1 MTDSIRNARGAPRSP
16 EGLRV
21 LVIGLGRFGGGVGV
35 TRWLADQGA
44 RVSVTDRAGPD
55 ALRESIAA
63 LSDIDVEYHLGG
75 HDPRNLDACDLV
87 VVNPAVSKTHSRLF
101 QQIVRRGLPWTTEIN
116 VFCER
121 CPAEVI
127 GVTGSYGK
135 STTSAMLAD
144 ALEAYRSAGDLR
156 HTDVRLGG
164 NIGGSLLTELPAIR
178 PSDLIVL
185 ELSSAQLEDL
195 PRIAWSPT
203 TAVITNLS
211 SHHLDRYGTYAA
223 YLEAKFNIV
232 RAQQVTDR
240 IIVGDI
246 DSEAESTLS
255 RALADR
261 WPCVTRV
268 VRPDPQVELC
278 IPGEHNRA
286 NAACVLTVC
295 RTFGLNDRVARM
307 ALREFKGLPHRLQ
320 HVRSLAGVDYYD
332 DSKSTSPAATRK
344 AIEAFDRP
352 TVVIVGGQ
360 DRQVCLDA
368 CVEALVESCRAVI
381 GVGES
386 GARFVR
392 AVRTRKGAARH
403 DTALRIEDLEQA
415 VRVARDH
422 AQAGD
427 VILFSP
433 GAPSFDA
440 YYNFAERGR
449 HFVEIVGALR

>member
-1 MTDSIRNARGAPRSP
+1 M
-16 EGLRV
+16 
-21 LVIGLGRFGGGVGV
+21 
-35 TRWLADQGA
+35 TRWLAEQGA
-44 RVSVTDRAGPD
+44 RISVTDRAAPD

-63 LSDIDVEYHLGG
+63 LSDIDVEYHFGG
-75 HDPRNLDACDLV
+75 HDPRTLDGCELV
-87 VVNPAVSKTHSRLF
+87 VVNPAVSKARSQLF
-101 QQIVRRGLPWTTEIN
+101 QEIVRRGIPWTTEIN
-116 VFCER
+116 LFCER

-144 ALEAYRSAGDLR
+144 ALEACRRAGKLR

-164 NIGGSLLTELPAIR
+164 NIGGSLLTELPTIQA
-178 PSDLIVL
+178 SDLIVL
-185 ELSSAQLEDL
+185 ELSSAQLESL

-223 YLEAKFNIV
+223 YLDAKLNIV

-240 IIVGDI
+240 IIVGDV
-246 DSEAESTLS
+246 DSEAESALS
-255 RALADR
+255 HVLGDR
-261 WPCVTRV
+261 WRCVTRV
-268 VRPDPQVELC
+268 VRPDPPIGLC
-278 IPGEHNRA
+278 VPGEHNQA

-295 RTFGLNDRVARM
+295 RTFGLNDHVARM

-320 HVRSLAGVDYYD
+320 YVRSLDGVDYYD

-352 TVVIVGGQ
+352 MVVIVGGQ
-360 DRQVCLDA
+360 DKQVCLEPCIDA
-368 CVEALVESCRAVI
+368 LIERCRAVI

-386 GARFVR
+386 GAKLVQ
-392 AVRTRKGAARH
+392 AVRSRKGDARR
-403 DTALRIEDLEQA
+403 DAALRIGDLEQA
-415 VRVARDH
+415 VQVARAR

-427 VILFSP
+427 VVLFSP
-433 GAPSFDA
+433 GAPSFDTYHNYA
-440 YYNFAERGR
+440 DRGR
-449 HFVEIVGALR
+449 HFVEIVQALR